1 MLGAFDR
8 AGNVPGQTHCRSCH
22 WRFHWQQKISLD
34 NKDYFNAL
42 LSSKLC
48 IREVFK
54 FLKILFK
61 TNLETQIDI
70 IIDYLWRSKWNII
83 MISTVSAIIYFL
95 YLKFC
100 PLLDVVETIGPECLL
115 ILKSICE
122 NTTVS
127 TIVFGYFILVLF
139 APEFANRLPVILS
152 IPMTCI
158 FNVMLVSYIFRSDS
172 KLFPLKNRLI
182 DTVWI
187 IRRKRFRSFWFK

>member
-1 MLGAFDR
+1 MFPAKYIVDR
-8 AGNVPGQTHCRSCH
+8 AIEDFIDNRKYPLTIKIILTPFYLLNYASGKCLS
-22 WRFHWQQKISLD
+22 FQK
-34 NKDYFNAL
+34 
-42 LSSKLC
+42 
-48 IREVFK
+48 
-54 FLKILFK
+54 KIFE

-158 FNVMLVSYIFRSDS
+158 FNVMLVSYIFRSGS
-172 KLFPLKNRLI
+172 KSIQL
-182 DTVWI
+182 DVW
-187 IRRKRFRSFWFK
+187 FSHL